1 MKKNILLI
9 TLTLFSIFYSS
20 KVIGQM
26 DNLANMSSEWIRMNN
41 RNASLDAADIVNYN
55 PAGLIYLEPGLHINI
70 SNQTL
75 IRQPQ
80 HTYDLGL
87 GEGEK
92 TFEQDGIDPI
102 LPMFYATYVKEKWAI
117 ATGIYISGGGAS
129 VNYPDGSIST
139 DIITKQ
145 ILFTT
150 PAPAPFPAG
159 TTLNDIYGAN
169 EQSLEASSYYLTI
182 PLSFTYKI
190 DDIFSF
196 SIGGRYI
203 KGINNTKASLTLTDS
218 PFGAP
223 DQSINIDYSAEANGY
238 GYVLGLNV
246 ALNEK
251 INFAAHYE
259 SKVKLDFEND
269 VKEDDTKM
277 FTDGKKNRRD
287 LPAVINTG
295 LSYKITDKL
304 RTEINYNYYFQKN
317 ADWGKTFEGTVLEME
332 TSELAGNCY
341 TLGLGFAYD
350 ANEKLQLSLGSSY
363 THFGY
368 ANDRDKEL
376 YYSNLGWYEALKN
389 SNLNIGLGGAYEIFN
404 NLKFNLGFAMTFWKD
419 YTISSVNAEMLQSA
433 GIPISDSNVECE
445 DRAYVISIGFNYSF

>member
-1 MKKNILLI
+1 
-9 TLTLFSIFYSS
+9 
-20 KVIGQM
+20 
-26 DNLANMSSEWIRMNN
+26 MNN

-55 PAGLIYLEPGLHINI
+55 PAGLTFLEEGFHINL

-75 IRQPQ
+75 FRQPK

-92 TFEQDGIDPI
+92 SFEQDGTDAF

-129 VNYPDGSIST
+129 VNYTDGSIST

-150 PAPAPFPAG
+150 PTPAPFPTG

-169 EQSLEASSYYLTI
+169 QQSLEASSYYLTI
-182 PLSFTYKI
+182 PLHFTYKLN
-190 DDIFSF
+190 DMFSF
-196 SIGGRYI
+196 SLGGRYI
-203 KGINNTKASLTLTDS
+203 RGINNTEASLTLSNS
-218 PFGAP
+218 PVGAP
-223 DQSINIDYSAEANGY
+223 DTDINIDYSATANGF
-238 GYVLGLNV
+238 GYVLGVNV

-251 INFAAHYE
+251 LNIAAHYE

-269 VKEDDTKM
+269 VKEDGTGL
-277 FTDGKKNRRD
+277 FTDGAKNRRD

-295 LSYKITDKL
+295 ISYKITDKL
-304 RTEINYNYYFQKN
+304 RTEVNYNYYFQKN
-317 ADWGKTFEGTVLEME
+317 AEWGKTLEGTPFEAE
-332 TSELAGNCY
+332 SSDLAGNCY
-341 TLGLGFAYD
+341 TLGAGFAYD
-350 ANEKLQLSLGSSY
+350 MNEKAQLSLGCSY

-368 ANDRDKEL
+368 ENDRNKEI

-389 SNLNIGLGGAYEIFN
+389 SNFNVGFGGSYEVLR
-404 NLKFNLGFAMTFWKD
+404 NLDLNLGFGITFWED
-419 YTISSVNAEMLQSA
+419 YDISSVNAEMLQSA
-433 GIPISDSNVECE
+433 GIPITDTNVTCE
-445 DRAYVISIGFNYSF
+445 DRGYVISIGLNYSL

>member
-1 MKKNILLI
+1 MKKRILLVSFI
-9 TLTLFSIFYSS
+9 LISVFYS
-20 KVIGQM
+20 KVNAQM

-55 PAGLIYLEPGLHINI
+55 PAGLTFLNPGLHINI

-75 IRQPQ
+75 IRQPK

-92 TFEQDGIDPI
+92 TFEQDGIDAF
-102 LPMFYATYVKEKWAI
+102 LPMFYATYVKEKWAVYSGVYI
-117 ATGIYISGGGAS
+117 AGGGAT

-145 ILFTT
+145 ILYTT
-150 PAPAPFPAG
+150 AAPAPFPVG

-182 PLSFTYKI
+182 PLGFSYKI
-190 DDIFSF
+190 NDVFSV
-196 SIGGRYI
+196 SAGGRYI
-203 KGINNTKASLTLTDS
+203 KGTNKTKASLSLTDS

-223 DQSINIDYSAEANGY
+223 DQSINIDYSAEANGF

-246 ALNEK
+246 ALNKK
-251 INFAAHYE
+251 INIAAHYE

-269 VKEDDTKM
+269 VKTDDTGM

-295 LSYKITDKL
+295 ISYKITDKL
-304 RTEINYNYYFQKN
+304 RTEINYNYYFQTK
-317 ADWGKTFEGTVLEME
+317 ADWGKTYEGTPLEVE
-332 TSELAGNCY
+332 TSEIAGDCY

-350 ANEKLQLSLGSSY
+350 MNEKLQLSIGSSY

-368 ANDRDKEL
+368 ENDEDKEV

-389 SNLNIGLGGAYEIFN
+389 SNLNIGLGGAYEVVN
-404 NLKFNLGFAMTFWKD
+404 NLKLNLGFAMTFWKD
-419 YTISSVNAEMLQSA
+419 YDTSSKNAEMLQL
-433 GIPISDSNVECE
+433 GGVPITNTNVKCE
-445 DRAYVISIGFNYSF
+445 DKAYVISIGLNYTF